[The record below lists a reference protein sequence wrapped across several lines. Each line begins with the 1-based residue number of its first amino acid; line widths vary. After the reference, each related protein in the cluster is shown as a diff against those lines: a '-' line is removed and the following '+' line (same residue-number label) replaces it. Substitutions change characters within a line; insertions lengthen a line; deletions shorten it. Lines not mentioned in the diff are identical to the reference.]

1 MENISN
7 VEEIKALIALLDD
20 EDEFIFENVNKKI
33 NELGEDTIPYL
44 QKGFENS
51 QNALQRKRL
60 AFLLDKFKLI
70 KLNNEITNWSKN
82 EAHDLLKGLI
92 HIAQFGFPNF
102 KISHLE
108 KVLDQLKEEIEP
120 LIKGKSNYEI
130 MQEMNKIIL
139 DKYQFGSN
147 FKNYSGVNN
156 SFINKVIE
164 DKIGNPIMLC
174 IIYLLVAKSLNINLI
189 GINSPKHFILAII
202 QDKGEEVVF
211 YNDELIDQVE
221 FYIDPF
227 HKGIFYGSEKFDS
240 MLKEMNF
247 DFNDKVFLPA
257 TNLDII
263 KRVINNLIYALHTT
277 GEKKFAKNL
286 LKIVDAL

>member
-1 MENISN
+1 
-7 VEEIKALIALLDD
+7 
-20 EDEFIFENVNKKI
+20 
-33 NELGEDTIPYL
+33 
-44 QKGFENS
+44 
-51 QNALQRKRL
+51 
-60 AFLLDKFKLI
+60 
-70 KLNNEITNWSKN
+70 
-82 EAHDLLKGLI
+82 
-92 HIAQFGFPNF
+92 
-102 KISHLE
+102 
-108 KVLDQLKEEIEP
+108 
-120 LIKGKSNYEI
+120 

-174 IIYLLVAKSLNINLI
+174 IIYLLVAKSLNLNLI
-189 GINSPKHFILAII
+189 GINPPKHFVLSII
-202 QDKGEEVVF
+202 QDLGEEVVF

-277 GEKKFAKNL
+277 GEKKFAKSL

>member
-92 HIAQFGFPNF
+92 YIAQFGFPNF

-156 SFINKVIE
+156 SFIN
-164 DKIGNPIMLC
+164 PL
-174 IIYLLVAKSLNINLI
+174 
-189 GINSPKHFILAII
+189 
-202 QDKGEEVVF
+202 GE
-211 YNDELIDQVE
+211 
-221 FYIDPF
+221 
-227 HKGIFYGSEKFDS
+227 
-240 MLKEMNF
+240 
-247 DFNDKVFLPA
+247 
-257 TNLDII
+257 I
-263 KRVINNLIYALHTT
+263 K
-277 GEKKFAKNL
+277 
-286 LKIVDAL
+286 

>member
-156 SFINKVIE
+156 SFIN
-164 DKIGNPIMLC
+164 
-174 IIYLLVAKSLNINLI
+174 
-189 GINSPKHFILAII
+189 
-202 QDKGEEVVF
+202 
-211 YNDELIDQVE
+211 
-221 FYIDPF
+221 
-227 HKGIFYGSEKFDS
+227 IF
-240 MLKEMNF
+240 
-247 DFNDKVFLPA
+247 
-257 TNLDII
+257 
-263 KRVINNLIYALHTT
+263 LH
-277 GEKKFAKNL
+277 
-286 LKIVDAL
+286 

>member
-1 MENISN
+1 MENNIN
-7 VEEIKALIALLDD
+7 INEIEALINLLDD
-20 EDEFIFENVNKKI
+20 IDKYTFDSVQQKI
-33 NELGEDTIPYL
+33 IELGEDTIPYL
-44 QKGFENS
+44 QKGFDNS
-51 QNALQRKRL
+51 QNSLQRERL

-147 FKNYSGVNN
+147 F
-156 SFINKVIE
+156 
-164 DKIGNPIMLC
+164 
-174 IIYLLVAKSLNINLI
+174 NLI
-189 GINSPKHFILAII
+189 VRNH
-202 QDKGEEVVF
+202 
-211 YNDELIDQVE
+211 
-221 FYIDPF
+221 
-227 HKGIFYGSEKFDS
+227 
-240 MLKEMNF
+240 
-247 DFNDKVFLPA
+247 
-257 TNLDII
+257 
-263 KRVINNLIYALHTT
+263 
-277 GEKKFAKNL
+277 
-286 LKIVDAL
+286 